1 MSSQPPR
8 APRDL
13 LFLSACAG
21 GACAFM
27 LAASAAMRGEPYAF
41 DRDILLALR
50 SANDLAAPGG
60 PAWLTP
66 AAREITALGG
76 TSILTVMSLILTG
89 YFIVRREWT
98 SLFILLAAVL
108 GETLIVDAMKDLFGR
123 ARPDF
128 IPHLVEATSLSF
140 PSGHSASASAIY
152 LTIAALIAQRTQT
165 SAARRYVFA
174 VAVILALLVGAS
186 RVYLGVHYP
195 SDVIGGLSFG
205 AVWAAIVWR
214 AAQALEARG
223 VIAGKGKTRA

>member
-1 MSSQPPR
+1 
-8 APRDL
+8 
-13 LFLSACAG
+13 
-21 GACAFM
+21 M

-50 SANDLAAPGG
+50 SAHDLAAPAG
-60 PAWLTP
+60 PAWLTR

-76 TSILTVMSLILTG
+76 TPILTVMSLVLTG

-98 SLFILLAAVL
+98 PLFILLAAVI
-108 GETLIVDAMKDLFGR
+108 GETLIVDALKDLFGR
-123 ARPDF
+123 ARPDVV
-128 IPHLVEATSLSF
+128 PHLVEAKSLSF

-152 LTIAALIAQRTQT
+152 LTVAALVAQRTQT

-174 VAVILALLVGAS
+174 VAVILALLVGTS

-195 SDVIGGLSFG
+195 SDVIGGLAFG

-214 AAQALEARG
+214 AGLALEARG
-223 VIAGKGKTRA
+223 FISAQEKTRA